1 MREDAMHTILATLQ
15 GWLRTADDDDEDD
28 ETPEA
33 PSLSLREIVRRFW
46 LDVRPY
52 RRWFLPTLLFVALG
66 PALDTATIWL
76 YKLLVDDVL
85 VPRNLSV
92 FPQIALAYVGLTVLS
107 GVVSFGD
114 DVLSAW
120 ISERFLL
127 DLRTRVFAHLQ
138 RLPLDFFSGR
148 RRGDLVARLT
158 GDVSEIEELLVA
170 GVGDVLSYALRIVFF
185 VSVLLYLSWRLALVA
200 LLVAPCF
207 WLASQWF
214 AARIKQV
221 AREQRR
227 RSGAISAV
235 AEESLATMPL
245 VQAYNREEM
254 AVERFH
260 HQAQGNFLAQ
270 MRLTRIRAIFSPL
283 LDLFELGGVL
293 VVVGFGT
300 WQLGQGTLTLGGLLV
315 FLAYLTQLLDPVRN
329 LSQLMPSI
337 SAAAAGAE
345 RVVELLDQPPAIE
358 PNPGALP
365 LPYAS
370 GSVTFDRVAFAYP
383 GHERRVVDD
392 ISFHLDPGQTL
403 ALVGASGAG
412 KSTIIRLLLRFYD
425 PSAGMVAIDGHDLR
439 ETDLR
444 SVRET
449 TAVVLQDS
457 LLLGGTV
464 RENIAFGRPGATDE

>member
-1 MREDAMHTILATLQ
+1 MHALLARLH
-15 GWLRTADDDDEDD
+15 GWVRTADEDEDIESP
-28 ETPEA
+28 ETPSI
-33 PSLSLREIVRRFW
+33 PLRELVRRFW
-46 LDVRPY
+46 PDLRPY

-76 YKLLVDDVL
+76 YKLLVDEVL

-92 FPQIALAYVGLTVLS
+92 FPQIALAYIGLTILS

-120 ISERFLL
+120 VSERFLL

-170 GVGDVLSYALRIVFF
+170 GLGDVLSYGLRIIFF
-185 VSVLLYLSWRLALVA
+185 VVVLFYLSGQLAIVA
-200 LLVAPCF
+200 LIVAPFF

-235 AEESLATMPL
+235 AEEAMATMPL
-245 VQAYNREEM
+245 VQAYNREDM
-254 AVERFH
+254 ALERFERESS
-260 HQAQGNFLAQ
+260 GNFVAQ
-270 MRLTRIRAIFSPL
+270 MQLTRMRAFFTPL
-283 LDLFELGGVL
+283 LDLFQLGAVL
-293 VVVGFGT
+293 IVVGFGT
-300 WQLGQGTLTLGGLLV
+300 WQLGQGALTLGGLLV

-329 LSQLMPSI
+329 LSQFVTSI

-345 RVVELLDQPPAIE
+345 RVVELLDQAPAIE
-358 PNPGALP
+358 ASPTAAALSFP
-365 LPYAS
+365 R
-370 GSVTFDRVAFAYP
+370 GIVTFDDVSFTYP
-383 GHERRVVDD
+383 GSQRSAVSN
-392 ISFHLDPGQTL
+392 ISFRLEPGQTL
-403 ALVGASGAG
+403 ALVGAF
-412 KSTIIRLLLRFYD
+412 LR
-425 PSAGMVAIDGHDLR
+425 A
-439 ETDLR
+439 
-444 SVRET
+444 
-449 TAVVLQDS
+449 
-457 LLLGGTV
+457 
-464 RENIAFGRPGATDE
+464 